1 MHWTQLQSTF
11 EAGDNSTTEVE
22 TRLGV
27 HIQIL
32 DINDHAPKFQQ
43 TVYQVTVN
51 ESEPQGNPV

>member
-11 EAGDNSTTEVE
+11 EAINNSNTEVE

-27 HIQIL
+27 HIKIL
-32 DINDHAPKFQQ
+32 DINDHAPEFQQ
-43 TVYQVTVN
+43 TVYQVAVN